1 MLACFAYAYLD
12 TVGIKKELDVR
23 SSCIILQPICQEA
36 ATKKMEVTSLFVS
49 RWSPTLVLEKAL
61 SCLTSLIGREA
72 VEPGWYERY

>member
-1 MLACFAYAYLD
+1 MSAKKDKIVEMSAQSAY
-12 TVGIKKELDVR
+12 KKF
-23 SSCIILQPICQEA
+23 
-36 ATKKMEVTSLFVS
+36 TKKNSNRVTSLFVS